1 MLLLLITE
9 SSRMCT
15 HFCFLVEA
23 RLTINAAMHE
33 IDVCVQKIKNKE
45 AILALRNS
53 FMCVKFKLYICKIQY
68 K

>member
-1 MLLLLITE
+1 MLLLITE

-23 RLTINAAMHE
+23 CLTVNAAMHE

-45 AILALRNS
+45 AILAL
-53 FMCVKFKLYICKIQY
+53 
-68 K
+68 